1 MKKIV
6 NVKKFIISTTI
17 LFLLILLGGSILLN
31 STYSCSNIKYKTIYV
46 TQGDTLWKIASEE
59 QSNNSYY
66 KDKDV
71 RDIIYDIKE
80 TNGLKVSDLMVGQEL
95 KIPIN

>member
-6 NVKKFIISTTI
+6 NVKKFVVSTTI
-17 LFLLILLGGSILLN
+17 LFLLILLGGSALVN
-31 STYSCSNIKYKTIYV
+31 ATYSCNKIDYKTVYV

-59 QSNNSYY
+59 KENNSYY

-80 TNGLKVSDLMVGQEL
+80 INGLKVSNLQIGQEL
-95 KIPIN
+95 KIPTK

>member
-6 NVKKFIISTTI
+6 NAKKFVASTTI
-17 LFLLILLGGSILLN
+17 LFLLILLGGSALVN
-31 STYSCSNIKYKTIYV
+31 ATYSCNKIDYKTVYV
-46 TQGDTLWKIASEE
+46 TQRDTLWKIASEE
-59 QSNNSYY
+59 QLKNSYY

-80 TNGLKVSDLMVGQEL
+80 INNLNISDLKIGQEL

>member
-6 NVKKFIISTTI
+6 NVKKFVVSTTI
-17 LFLLILLGGSILLN
+17 LFLLILLGGSALVN
-31 STYSCSNIKYKTIYV
+31 ATYSCNKIDYKTVYV

-59 QSNNSYY
+59 KENNSYY
-66 KDKDV
+66 KDKDI

-80 TNGLKVSDLMVGQEL
+80 INGLKVSNLQIGQEL
-95 KIPIN
+95 KIPTK

>member
-6 NVKKFIISTTI
+6 NVRKFVVSTTI
-17 LFLLILLGGSILLN
+17 LFLLILLGGSALVN
-31 STYSCSNIKYKTIYV
+31 ATYSCNKIDYKTVYV

-59 QSNNSYY
+59 KENNSYY
-66 KDKDV
+66 KDKDI

-80 TNGLKVSDLMVGQEL
+80 INGLKVSNLQIGQEL
-95 KIPIN
+95 KIPTK